1 MPQLDT
7 EFFSSLLFWSIVSF
21 GILLFL
27 LKRYALPPIL
37 TILDEREA
45 QIKESLESAA
55 RARQEAEKTI
65 TEHQEKMREAWK
77 EAEATIRQARVRAQ
91 QILDENE
98 QRMRTESDRML
109 AEAREEIERERRRL
123 FGQVKTIAVDL
134 SILAA
139 EVVLKKSLRGDDQK
153 RLAEEAVEEFSR
165 KYREN

>member
-27 LKRYALPPIL
+27 LKRFALPPIL
-37 TILDEREA
+37 SILDEREA
-45 QIKESLESAA
+45 KIRESLEGAA
-55 RARQEAEKTI
+55 RARKEAEKMMADY
-65 TEHQEKMREAWK
+65 QNQMKEAWK
-77 EAEATIRQARVRAQ
+77 EAEATVRQAKTRAQ

-98 QRMRTESDRML
+98 QRMRAESDRMI
-109 AEAREEIERERRRL
+109 AEARGEIERERRRV
-123 FGQVKTIAVDL
+123 FTEIKAVAADL

-139 EVVLKKSLRGDDQK
+139 ETVLKRSLRAEDQK

-165 KYREN
+165 RYGQN